1 MPREKKTRKQKIMSD
16 SRRTKTFASETGTY
30 SLSSISA
37 KTAKEKTIAPASATH
52 TIVTQNYHYLV
63 HDLKKTLFVTI
74 LVIVIQ
80 VLLHTFVL
88 K

>member
-16 SRRTKTFASETGTY
+16 SRRTKTYVSDTGTY
-30 SLSSISA
+30 SFSDTSTN
-37 KTAKEKTIAPASATH
+37 KTSERTIAPASATH

-63 HDLKKTLFVTI
+63 HDLKKTLFVTF

-80 VLLHTFVL
+80 VLLHAFVL